1 MLRIFLTVI
10 LPLVLP
16 TAGYVL
22 YVFVVERRRR
32 EAEEAH
38 RPAPWWATAPWP
50 WLVFAG
56 VAAMAVTLGA
66 VAMTSGVAPHT
77 PYTPAHLE
85 DGRVIGGG
93 PSGNGPSGS
102 GPSGN

>member
-16 TAGYVL
+16 TVGYAL

-38 RPAPWWATAPWP
+38 SPAPWWATAPWH
-50 WLVFAG
+50 WLVLAG
-56 VAAMAVTLGA
+56 VVMMAVTLGS
-66 VAMTSGVAPHT
+66 VALTGGVAPHT

-93 PSGNGPSGS
+93 PSGN
-102 GPSGN
+102 